1 MIIIKYIII
10 MIGELSVELEKGRV
24 ALLQLDK
31 YREQIQLKSK
41 ENRDMSLHIHALENQ
56 LQEVPYLQL
65 KYDELKRELE
75 DSKFKVDQLPGLLS
89 EQARLRGYTYY

>member
-1 MIIIKYIII
+1 M
-10 MIGELSVELEKGRV
+10 
-24 ALLQLDK
+24 Q
-31 YREQIQLKSK
+31 
-41 ENRDMSLHIHALENQ
+41 NQ

-89 EQARLRGYTYY
+89 EQARLRGYLLFIRYRYRLDRLVH